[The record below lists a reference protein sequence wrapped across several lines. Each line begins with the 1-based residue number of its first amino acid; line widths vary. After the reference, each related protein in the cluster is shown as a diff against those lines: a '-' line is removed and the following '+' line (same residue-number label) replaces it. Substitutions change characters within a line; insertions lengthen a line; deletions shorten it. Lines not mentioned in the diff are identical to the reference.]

1 MRAYKFR
8 SLKNFEY
15 IADIFCN
22 KRFYAAQFYDLNDPV
37 EIRSLYLGVRTPA
50 PLKEALLRMVP
61 EGVVVYETSI
71 SRKTNRVIKAQQ
83 VINRTR

>member
-1 MRAYKFR
+1 M
-8 SLKNFEY
+8 L
-15 IADIFCN
+15 
-22 KRFYAAQFYDLNDPV
+22 
-37 EIRSLYLGVRTPA
+37 SLYLGVRTPA

-83 VINRTR
+83 VINRA